1 MATGR
6 KCHDCIDGFHLE
18 QVHAGWPR
26 PHDLIGKWHQN
37 SGSTQFH
44 MNFSSPLLVPNHLF
58 LTLSA
63 FCPILLW
70 TLHVSPAQSLGLLLF
85 K

>member
-6 KCHDCIDGFHLE
+6 KCHDCIVGFHVE
-18 QVHAGWPR
+18 QVHAGWPK
-26 PHDLIGKWHQN
+26 PHDLLGKWHQN

-44 MNFSSPLLVPNHLF
+44 MNFSSPFLVPNHPF
-58 LTLSA
+58 LTL
-63 FCPILLW
+63 CLLPNFA
-70 TLHVSPAQSLGLLLF
+70 TDFACVTAQSLGLPLF